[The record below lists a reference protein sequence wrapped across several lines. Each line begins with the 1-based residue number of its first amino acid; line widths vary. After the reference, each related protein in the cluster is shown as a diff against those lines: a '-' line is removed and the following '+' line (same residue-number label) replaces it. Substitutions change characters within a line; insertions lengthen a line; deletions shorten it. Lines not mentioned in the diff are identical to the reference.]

1 MKKKNCNRCADVND
15 VKDNDGMKTTE
26 SLNPHYPREQ
36 KNRGSRK
43 KCQFF
48 PFMSPFVMYEHVEM
62 VTHIL

>member
-1 MKKKNCNRCADVND
+1 MCDVND

-36 KNRGSRK
+36 RTEEVAK
-43 KCQFF
+43 KYSIL
-48 PFMSPFVMYEHVEM
+48 PFHVRCVSPFVMYDHDEM